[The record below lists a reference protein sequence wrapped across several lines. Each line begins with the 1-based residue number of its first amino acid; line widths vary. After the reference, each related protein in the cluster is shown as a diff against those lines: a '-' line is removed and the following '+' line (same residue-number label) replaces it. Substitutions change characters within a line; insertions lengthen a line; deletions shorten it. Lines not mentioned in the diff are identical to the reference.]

1 MYKTLDTQNVT
12 SFFISGAEICIYPK
26 KEDRPLSVIK
36 PTQKHTNIIM
46 EIVIGT
52 ENLDGCDGLYTR
64 RRDITLAI
72 GTSDCAP
79 ICFVSP
85 DQIGIVHAG
94 WRGLVSGIIENM
106 KEKFDM
112 SKTTIYVAPFLH
124 RFEIQKD
131 FCFDVIQACFSDKY
145 FTYEDGLIFFEFK
158 QAIQSLFTHAIVFWD
173 SRDTGSDLSLPSY
186 RRTKILNN
194 FLTTISLK

>member
-26 KEDRPLSVIK
+26 KEDRPVAVIK
-36 PTQKHTNIIM
+36 PTQKHTNIVK
-46 EIVIGT
+46 EIVTGT
-52 ENLDGCDGLYTR
+52 ENLDGCDGLYTK

-79 ICFVSP
+79 VCFVSE
-85 DQIGIVHAG
+85 DLVGIVHAG

-106 KEKFDM
+106 KDQFDM
-112 SKTTIYVAPFLH
+112 TKTTVYVAPFLH

-131 FCFDVIQACFSDKY
+131 FCFDALQARFGDKY
-145 FTYEDGLIFFEFK
+145 FTYEDDVIFFEFK
-158 QAIQSLFTHAIVFWD
+158 EALTQVIGQLILWD
-173 SRDTGSDLSLPSY
+173 SRDTHDDHTLPSH
-186 RRTKILNN
+186 RRGTGYN
-194 FLTTISLK
+194 FLTTIRLH